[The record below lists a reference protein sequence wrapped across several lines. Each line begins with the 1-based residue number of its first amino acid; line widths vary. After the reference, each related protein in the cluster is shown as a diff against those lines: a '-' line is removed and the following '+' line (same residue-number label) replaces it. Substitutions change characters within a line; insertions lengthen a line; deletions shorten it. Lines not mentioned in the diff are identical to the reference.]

1 MGDRHL
7 TFGQLFKAKRI
18 SLGMGLR
25 KFCSVNGL
33 DPGNVS
39 KIERSV
45 LQPPQREA
53 LKRYLGCLGIEE
65 GSEEWYNFTD
75 QAALEAGQI
84 PRDILSREEAI
95 KHLPVLFRTL
105 RGGKPTKEDFERLV
119 EIIRRY

>member
-1 MGDRHL
+1 MDDRHQ
-7 TFGQLFKAKRI
+7 TFGQLFKAKRV

-25 KFCSVNGL
+25 KFCSINGL

-39 KIERSV
+39 KIERGV

-65 GSEEWYNFTD
+65 GSGEWFNFAD

-84 PRDILSREEAI
+84 PPDIMSKEKAI
-95 KHLPVLFRTL
+95 KHLPVVFRAL

-119 EIIRRY
+119 EIIRRS